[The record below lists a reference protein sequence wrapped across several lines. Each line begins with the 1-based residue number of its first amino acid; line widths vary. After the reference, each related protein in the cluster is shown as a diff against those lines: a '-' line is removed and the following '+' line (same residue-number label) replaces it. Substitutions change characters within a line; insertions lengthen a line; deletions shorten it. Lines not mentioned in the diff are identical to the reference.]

1 MHGLLGPRP
10 HGSDSIAAMSGSNSV
25 PEGIAVDL
33 LFAARPFTGLE
44 HHALHILRGL
54 HSVGASVDVLLAD
67 DVIPEVGDAAAGHRL
82 VPFPGVPRGLRLGR
96 EQWSLPWRF
105 GAYPRALRLLH
116 SVLGVAPIV
125 SGVPLVL
132 TVPDLVYRV
141 RPADMHPRARWY
153 FGTLGPRSIRRAQRV
168 MVSSQ
173 AIRRQLIDLYHIAPE
188 RVAYVPLCADPV
200 FTPRPADEVASARK
214 RFGLP
219 GRYVLYVGTIDP
231 RKDLARLRAAYELL
245 PPDLTDDSA
254 LVFVGRINRG
264 AERLARELRQP
275 GVRGHIIALDY
286 VPRDVL
292 PAIFTG
298 ASVFVYPSRY
308 EGFGLPVLEAM
319 SCGAPVIVSSD
330 AALAELVDDA
340 GVVLRTDSVEE
351 LTQAMERQLRFDQD
365 QARLRQAGLAR
376 AKTFSVARLGRETAE
391 VYRQA
396 LAA

>member
-1 MHGLLGPRP
+1 M
-10 HGSDSIAAMSGSNSV
+10 

-54 HSVGASVDVLLAD
+54 HAVGASVDVLVPS
-67 DVIPEVGDAAAGHRL
+67 DVIAELGDAAEGHRL
-82 VPFPGVPRGLRLGR
+82 IPFGRVPRGLRLGR

-105 GAYPRALRLLH
+105 GAFPRALRLLH
-116 SVLGVAPIV
+116 SVLGVAPML
-125 SGVPLVL
+125 SAVPLVL
-132 TVPDLVYRV
+132 TVPDLAYRI

-153 FGTLGPRSIRRAQRV
+153 FGTLGPKSIRRARRV

-173 AIRRQLIDLYHIAPE
+173 AICRQLIDLYHIAPE
-188 RVAYVPLCADPV
+188 RVAYVPLCADPI
-200 FTPRPADEVASARK
+200 FAPRPAGEIASVRK

-219 GRYVLYVGTIDP
+219 DRYILYVGTIDP
-231 RKDLARLRAAYELL
+231 RKDLTRLREAYERL
-245 PPDLTDDSA
+245 PSDLADDSA
-254 LVFVGRINRG
+254 LVYVGRTNRG
-264 AERLARELRQP
+264 AERLAQELRQP
-275 GVRGHIIALDY
+275 GPRAHIIALDY

-292 PAIFTG
+292 PAIYSG

-330 AALAELVDDA
+330 PALAELVADA
-340 GVVLRTDSVEE
+340 GVVLRTESIEE
-351 LTQAMERQLRFDQD
+351 LTQAMERLLRFEDE
-365 QARLRQAGLAR
+365 QARLSDAGLVRSQA
-376 AKTFSVARLGRETAE
+376 FSVTRLGRETAE
-391 VYRQA
+391 VYQQA

>member
-1 MHGLLGPRP
+1 MPGT
-10 HGSDSIAAMSGSNSV
+10 NSV

-54 HSVGASVDVLLAD
+54 HTVGGAVDVLVAK
-67 DVIPEVGDAAAGHRL
+67 DVIPDLGDAAEGHRL
-82 VPFPGVPRGLRLGR
+82 IPFPSVPRGLRLGR

-105 GAYPRALRLLH
+105 GVNPRALRLLH
-116 SVLGVAPIV
+116 SVAGVAPV
-125 SGVPLVL
+125 LSRVPLVL
-132 TVPDLVYRV
+132 TVPDLAYRA

-153 FGTLGPRSIRRAQRV
+153 FGTLGPKSIGRARRV

-173 AIRRQLIDLYHIAPE
+173 AICRQLIDLYHIAPE
-188 RVAYVPLCADPV
+188 RVAHVPLCADAI
-200 FTPRPADEVASARK
+200 FTPRPADETAGVRK

-219 GRYVLYVGTIDP
+219 ERYVLYVGTVDP

-245 PPDLTDDSA
+245 PPDLAVDSA
-254 LVFVGRINRG
+254 LVFVGRTNRG

-275 GVRGHIIALDY
+275 GARGHIIALDY
-286 VPRDVL
+286 VPRELL
-292 PAIFTG
+292 PAIYSG

-330 AALAELVDDA
+330 PALAELVDDA
-340 GVVLRTDSVEE
+340 GVVLRTESVEE
-351 LTQAMERQLRFDQD
+351 LTQAMERLLRFDRE
-365 QARLRQAGLAR
+365 QARLRDAGLAR
-376 AKTFSVARLGRETAE
+376 STAFSISRLGRETAE

>member
-1 MHGLLGPRP
+1 MPGT
-10 HGSDSIAAMSGSNSV
+10 NSV
-25 PEGIAVDL
+25 PQGIAVDL

-54 HSVGASVDVLLAD
+54 HAVGASVDVLLAH
-67 DVIPEVGDAAAGHRL
+67 DVVPDLGDAAEGHRL
-82 VPFPGVPRGLRLGR
+82 VSFPGVPRGLRMGR

-132 TVPDLVYRV
+132 TVPDLIYRV
-141 RPADMHPRARWY
+141 RPGDMHPRARWY
-153 FGTLGPRSIRRAQRV
+153 FGMLGPRSIRRAQRV

-173 AIRRQLIDLYHIAPE
+173 AVRRQLIDLYHIAPE
-188 RVAYVPLCADPV
+188 RVAYVPLCADAS
-200 FTPRPADEVASARK
+200 FTPQPADEIASARK

-219 GRYVLYVGTIDP
+219 DRYVLYVGTIDP

-245 PPDLTDDSA
+245 PPDLRDDSA
-254 LVFVGRINRG
+254 LVFVGRTNRG
-264 AERLARELRQP
+264 AERLAKELRHP
-275 GVRGHIIALDY
+275 GARGHIIALDY
-286 VPRDVL
+286 IPRDVL
-292 PAIFTG
+292 PAIYSG

-340 GVVLRTDSVEE
+340 GVVLRTESVEE
-351 LTQAMERQLRFDQD
+351 LTQAMERMLRFDD
-365 QARLRQAGLAR
+365 ERARLRQAGLKRSKA
-376 AKTFSVARLGRETAE
+376 FSVTRLGRETAE

>member
-1 MHGLLGPRP
+1 
-10 HGSDSIAAMSGSNSV
+10 MSTSNAL

-33 LFAARPFTGLE
+33 LFAGRPFTGLE

-54 HSVGASVDVLLAD
+54 HAVGTSVDVLVAK
-67 DVIPEVGDAAAGHRL
+67 DVIPDLGDAAEGHRL
-82 VPFPGVPRGLRLGR
+82 VPFPRVPRGLRMGR
-96 EQWSLPWRF
+96 EQWSVPWRF
-105 GAYPRALRLLH
+105 GAYPRALPLLH
-116 SVLGVAPIV
+116 SVLGVAPLL

-132 TVPDLVYRV
+132 TVPDLVYRA

-153 FGTLGPRSIRRAQRV
+153 FGTLGPRSIRRARRV

-173 AIRRQLIDLYHIAPE
+173 AVCRQLIDLYHIAPE
-188 RVAYVPLCADPV
+188 RVAYVPLCADPI
-200 FTPRPADEVASARK
+200 FTPRPADEIASVRK

-219 GRYVLYVGTIDP
+219 ERYILYVGTIDP

-245 PPDLTDDSA
+245 PPDLVDDSA
-254 LVFVGRINRG
+254 LVYVGRTNRG
-264 AERLARELRQP
+264 AERLSREVRHP
-275 GVRGHIIALDY
+275 GPRAHIIALDY

-292 PAIFTG
+292 PAIYGG

-319 SCGAPVIVSSD
+319 SCGVPAIVSSAD
-330 AALAELVDDA
+330 ALAELVADA

-351 LTQAMERQLRFDQD
+351 LTQAMERLLRFEDEQK
-365 QARLRQAGLAR
+365 RLRAAGLVRSKA
-376 AKTFSVARLGRETAE
+376 FSIERLGRETAE
-391 VYRQA
+391 VYRRA